1 MFVSLNLNLPLYC
14 TLKETP
20 QGLDM
25 IKNLIFDFGKVL
37 ICYDYKPLLKGLFG
51 DDSERLEFEKIFC
64 GLEFTQRCDLGVEP
78 FIDIIRE
85 YQEKFP
91 HWERQLQEF
100 HDRQLDA
107 MTIEMPG
114 MRNLLT
120 RLKAN
125 GYRLYGLTNWSST
138 VYPVIEKFSI
148 LQMMDDRLISSE
160 EHLVKPDIAIYN
172 RLCEKYGLV
181 KEECLFTDDKQIN
194 IDGAKAA
201 GMPAVLFT
209 DVNQFEDDLT
219 ELGVRI

>member
-1 MFVSLNLNLPLYC
+1 
-14 TLKETP
+14 
-20 QGLDM
+20 M

-37 ICYDYKPLLKGLFG
+37 VCYDFSLFLKTIFE
-51 DDSERLEFEKIFC
+51 DDGERLEFERIFC
-64 GLEFTQRCDLGVEP
+64 SIEFTQRCDLGVEP

-85 YQEKFP
+85 CQEKYP
-91 HWERQLQEF
+91 YWKRQLQEF

-114 MRNLLT
+114 MRDLLT
-120 RLKAN
+120 KLKAN
-125 GYRLYGLTNWSST
+125 GYHLYGLTNWSST

-160 EHLVKPDIAIYN
+160 EHLVKPDVAIYN
-172 RLCEKYGLV
+172 RLCEKFRLV
-181 KEECLFTDDKQIN
+181 KGECLFTDDKQIN

-209 DVNQFEDDLT
+209 DVRQFEEDLNGFGICT
-219 ELGVRI
+219 TLLH

>member
-1 MFVSLNLNLPLYC
+1 
-14 TLKETP
+14 
-20 QGLDM
+20 M

-37 ICYDYKPLLKGLFG
+37 ICYDYPSFLKTIF
-51 DDSERLEFEKIFC
+51 DDDGERLEFEKIFC
-64 GLEFTQRCDLGVEP
+64 SNEFTQRCDLGVEP
-78 FIDIIRE
+78 FVDIIRE
-85 YQEKFP
+85 FQEKFP
-91 HWERQLQEF
+91 YWKRQLQEF

-114 MRNLLT
+114 MRDLLT

-160 EHLVKPDIAIYN
+160 EHLVKPDVAIYN
-172 RLCEKYGLV
+172 RLCEKFGLD

-209 DVNQFEDDLT
+209 DVHQFEKDLNGLEVCT
-219 ELGVRI
+219 ISTRNNSKR